1 MTVGSISTSNVN
13 AIKGTNLEGMS
24 IQMMAAMVMLEVG
37 ATKKKEAELKIAD
50 MKAQNDKAK
59 ALNAFLDKLNSKL
72 GAFTK
77 DEDTDKIGR
86 GKVLNELADEAKSFG
101 LDTTGWK
108 AKWVQHE
115 IRIITKVIKLPGHY
129 NYKATTGDQARAIA
143 SQIQHMAENCNSD
156 NQYRIFNLQHF
167 MGQYNSFISGASDQ
181 IKTANQILQGLT
193 KN

>member
-86 GKVLNELADEAKSFG
+86 GKVLNELADE
-101 LDTTGWK
+101 
-108 AKWVQHE
+108 
-115 IRIITKVIKLPGHY
+115 
-129 NYKATTGDQARAIA
+129 
-143 SQIQHMAENCNSD
+143 
-156 NQYRIFNLQHF
+156 
-167 MGQYNSFISGASDQ
+167 
-181 IKTANQILQGLT
+181 LQGKT
-193 KN
+193 KIEVIGDAKTVRNALYAVREGYLAGRNI

>member
-115 IRIITKVIKLPGHY
+115 IRIIT
-129 NYKATTGDQARAIA
+129 
-143 SQIQHMAENCNSD
+143 NSTFAV
-156 NQYRIFNLQHF
+156 QY
-167 MGQYNSFISGASDQ
+167 
-181 IKTANQILQGLT
+181 
-193 KN
+193 